1 MKADAFHSHPSPL
14 TIHVLPF
21 MGGIA
26 LKHVL
31 ILGAGISGLGA
42 AHVLLRHGTHV
53 VISDLKDQ
61 IQNTKE
67 KEELI
72 GLGLSSAS
80 ASSLRVFWTGWMPS
94 SFPLSSRRK
103 MS

>member
-1 MKADAFHSHPSPL
+1 MKADAFHSHPFPP

-61 IQNTKE
+61 IQNNKE

-72 GLGLSSAS
+72 GLGAGVL
-80 ASSLRVFWTGWMPS
+80 LRRAV
-94 SFPLSSRRK
+94 
-103 MS
+103 

>member
-1 MKADAFHSHPSPL
+1 MKADAFHSHPFPP

-42 AHVLLRHGTHV
+42 AHVLLRHGAHV

-61 IQNTKE
+61 LAAA
-67 KEELI
+67 ELSPETDELFFFFVI
-72 GLGLSSAS
+72 LYLI
-80 ASSLRVFWTGWMPS
+80 LYI
-94 SFPLSSRRK
+94 
-103 MS
+103 